1 MYSGVMAKTTH
12 RDLEPICPPAESAHE
27 SDRVASR
34 DEALAIARSESV
46 RWSGLL
52 DRLAK

>member
-1 MYSGVMAKTTH
+1 MANTTH
-12 RDLEPICPPAESAHE
+12 RDLDPTCPPAEPGRD
-27 SDRVASR
+27 SDRFANR
-34 DEALAIARSESV
+34 DDALAIARSEAS

>member
-1 MYSGVMAKTTH
+1 MAKSTH
-12 RDLEPICPPAESAHE
+12 RDLDPICPPAEPGPEA
-27 SDRVASR
+27 DRFANR
-34 DEALAIARSESV
+34 DDALAIARSEAS